1 MNKKAR
7 KQLQRTQKQLEALK
21 GYLDKAEQRQLQE
34 EIELQEREQ
43 DDFELE

>member
-21 GYLDKAEQRQLQE
+21 GYLDKAEQR
-34 EIELQEREQ
+34 ELQEILEREQ
-43 DDFELE
+43 NGFELE